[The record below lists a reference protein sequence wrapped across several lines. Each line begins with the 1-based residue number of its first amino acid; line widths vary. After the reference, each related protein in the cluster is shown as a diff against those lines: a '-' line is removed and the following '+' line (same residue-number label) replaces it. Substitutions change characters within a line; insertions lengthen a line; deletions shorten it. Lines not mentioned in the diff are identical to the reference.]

1 MLFQKRVTRTKL
13 DVYDFNSFQENSK
26 NNPNAHIKCPKQVIK
41 IRLFYYLVIVAFDLD
56 GPTV

>member
-1 MLFQKRVTRTKL
+1 MLFQKRVTHTKL

-26 NNPNAHIKCPKQVIK
+26 NNPNVHIKCPKQVIK
-41 IRLFYYLVIVAFDLD
+41 ILLLYYLVIAAFVLD